1 MQIRYY
7 QLNVI
12 IFINVFIQIN
22 NFIQNYRRINIAN
35 NRKIQQIKF
44 WVTIFRYP
52 LLYSL
57 KINRMLKRERLE
69 VIMRQINLHN
79 RVLTSDMV
87 QLLDVSEDTIRRD
100 LQELSDSNSLIKV
113 HGGALSKSYQTSFD
127 DVNVYAREA
136 KINIAKKAISLIKD
150 GMVILTG
157 GGTTLIELVKQLPNN
172 LEATF
177 FTISPFVAIE
187 LAKYEKIEV
196 ILIGGL
202 FSKNSKVTYGSHV
215 INQLSEINADLCLLG
230 TSALHPQNGL
240 TDTDW
245 EINQL
250 KKTMLNSSK
259 KTAVL
264 CISEKLNTTQRLKV
278 APLENIN
285 YLITELNDA
294 DELLNVYRL
303 KSLKI
308 L

>member
-1 MQIRYY
+1 
-7 QLNVI
+7 
-12 IFINVFIQIN
+12 
-22 NFIQNYRRINIAN
+22 
-35 NRKIQQIKF
+35 
-44 WVTIFRYP
+44 
-52 LLYSL
+52 
-57 KINRMLKRERLE
+57 MLKRERHDF
-69 VIMRQINLHN
+69 IMRQINLHN
-79 RVLTSDMV
+79 RVLTSDLV
-87 QLLDVSEDTIRRD
+87 QLINVSEDTIRRD
-100 LQELSDSNSLIKV
+100 LQELCDNNRLIKV

-136 KINIAKKAISLIKD
+136 KITIAKKAIPLIKD

-157 GGTTLIELVKQLPNN
+157 GGTTIIELVKLLPNN

-196 ILIGGL
+196 ILVGGL
-202 FSKNSKVTYGSHV
+202 FSKNSQVTYGGHV

-230 TSALHPQNGL
+230 TSALHAQNGL

-250 KKTMLNSSK
+250 KKTMLSSCRSA
-259 KTAVL
+259 AVL

-278 APLENIN
+278 ASLENIN
-285 YLITELNDA
+285 YLVTELNADDTALDA
-294 DELLNVYRL
+294 YRI
-303 KSLKI
+303 KTLKI